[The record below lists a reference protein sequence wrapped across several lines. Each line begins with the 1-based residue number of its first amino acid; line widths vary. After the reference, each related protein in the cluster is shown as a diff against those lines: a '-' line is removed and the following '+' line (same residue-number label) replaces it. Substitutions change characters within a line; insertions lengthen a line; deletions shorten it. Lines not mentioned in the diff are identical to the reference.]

1 MDLVFIVD
9 RWDPCSDLEW
19 LGRIGDGSTSVV
31 AGARRI
37 TDGTI
42 GAVKMINIFKHK
54 RPEFFIN
61 EVNIGQQ
68 MVFQN

>member
-1 MDLVFIVD
+1 MDLAFIVD
-9 RWDPCSDLEW
+9 RWDPCTYLEW

-31 AGARRI
+31 GGARRI

-42 GAVKMINIFKHK
+42 VAVKMMNIFKHK

-61 EVNIGQQ
+61 DVSIGQQ

>member
-9 RWDPCSDLEW
+9 RWDPCTDLEW

-31 AGARRI
+31 GGARRI
-37 TDGTI
+37 TEGTFV
-42 GAVKMINIFKHK
+42 GVKLINFFKHK

-61 EVNIGQQ
+61 EVTLGQQ
-68 MVFQN
+68 MVFQT

>member
-9 RWDPCSDLEW
+9 RWDPCTDLEW
-19 LGRIGDGSTSVV
+19 VGRIGDGSTSVV
-31 AGARRI
+31 EAARRI
-37 TDGTI
+37 TDDAI
-42 GAVKMINIFKHK
+42 VALKMINIFKHK

-61 EVNIGQQ
+61 EVSIGQQ